1 MLYTESMEIAS
12 PILVR
17 ESAKPEVKKDTWTDQ
32 FLNRWSHPRIDLG
45 VCMGTGSLAVSG
57 GANEVV
63 HPTRVATQESN
74 GKVVALGAQ
83 AAEIEGRE
91 PEGVA
96 VHRPIVSGVVVNEK
110 LASRLLSSVMS
121 ASKHGLL
128 TAPRVA
134 VAVPSDMS
142 AVESQTLLAT
152 AKSAGAR
159 EVYMVDQAMTAAIG
173 AGRDL
178 MKPEGHLV
186 VHVGAGVTQVAVS
199 SLASPVLSRTL
210 RVAGDSMNEA
220 ISQHVRRQHNLVIDD
235 RVADKIKKTL
245 GSALAPV
252 GETEMLVAGRDL
264 TEGKPMQRTVNSQ
277 EVYAVLEPL
286 LASIAQEVRW
296 VVATMST
303 ALLEDVTK
311 NGVILSGGCAELHR
325 LDEFLSKET
334 RLKVRVP
341 AEPETV
347 VARGLQQLLKTPSLR
362 KAVFSRGKDKSKSLS
377 SDDRKG
383 TGLLGMLL
391 LTSVFAFGASS
402 APQLQQGAFTSI
414 DQFLGSSITP
424 SAPIAEGWGWHAPDT
439 ADTKA
444 FEAARQ
450 AHVDQENRK
459 LRKLLRIQAK
469 TGGGRDTV
477 VADVVARDPRGW
489 MSALTLNVGSENGIS
504 EGMAVS
510 DGNNLVGQVARV
522 QGNRCQ
528 VRLFTDS
535 KAVVAG
541 KLKSAKASGVVVGSG
556 SHELEMRY
564 LDPDAG
570 VKSGDWVLTSGHDG
584 VFPAGIKVGK
594 VVRVH
599 QPSEQNYLA
608 AVIKPAVDVNN
619 LENVLVVRG

>member
-12 PILVR
+12 PLLVR
-17 ESAKPEVKKDTWTDQ
+17 DAKPEARRETWTEQ
-32 FLNRWSHPRIDLG
+32 FLNRWTHPRIDLG
-45 VCMGTGSLAVSG
+45 VCMGTGSVVVSG
-57 GANEVV
+57 GAQEVV
-63 HPTRVATQESN
+63 HPTRVATRESN
-74 GKVVALGAQ
+74 GKIVALGAQ

-91 PEGVA
+91 PEGVE

-110 LASRLLSSVMS
+110 LAARLLSSVMS

-159 EVYMVDQAMTAAIG
+159 EVYLVDQAMTAAIG

-186 VHVGAGVTQVAVS
+186 VHIGAGVTQVAVS

-220 ISQHVRRQHNLVIDD
+220 ITHHVRRNHNLMLDD
-235 RVADKIKKTL
+235 RVADKIKKVL
-245 GSALAPV
+245 GSALPPV
-252 GETEMLVAGRDL
+252 TNTELVVAGRDL
-264 TEGKPMQRTVNSQ
+264 KEGKPMERTVNAE
-277 EVYAVLEPL
+277 EVYQVLKPL
-286 LASIAQEVRW
+286 LAEIAQEVRW
-296 VVATMST
+296 VVASMST

-325 LDEFLSKET
+325 LDEFLSQET
-334 RLKVRVP
+334 RLKVRVA
-341 AEPETV
+341 AEPDGL
-347 VARGLQQLLKTPSLR
+347 VARGLETLLKKPALR
-362 KAVFSRGKDKSKSLS
+362 KAVFNRGQAKAQGLAQDN
-377 SDDRKG
+377 RKG

-391 LTSVFAFGASS
+391 LSSVLAFGASS

-414 DQFLGSSITP
+414 DQFIGSSITP

-439 ADTKA
+439 ADTRA

-450 AHVDQENRK
+450 AHVDQENQQ
-459 LRKLLRIQAK
+459 LRELLEAPALNGPGEPI
-469 TGGGRDTV
+469 

-489 MSALTLNVGSENGIS
+489 MSALTLNVGSEDGVG

-510 DGNNLVGQVARV
+510 DGSNLVGQVTRV
-522 QGNRCQ
+522 QSNRCQ

-541 KLKSAKASGVVVGSG
+541 KLKQARASGVVVGSG
-556 SHELEMRY
+556 GHELEMRY
-564 LDPDAG
+564 LDPDSG

-584 VFPAGIKVGK
+584 VFPAGIRVGQ

-599 QPSEQNYLA
+599 QPAEQNYLA
-608 AVIKPAVDVNN
+608 AVVKPAVDVNS
-619 LENVLVVRG
+619 LENVVVVRG